1 MSKVAR
7 VSVTND
13 RDLIL
18 TFDFDKK
25 IIEVE
30 SNYWTTIAKRK
41 GIESPD
47 QVATTPT
54 IKKQVETNIDLPE
67 TVKPNKKIQASKE
80 ERTLEKVM
88 QVFDSIAEDKL
99 NTYNVVPARA
109 LRLTLESKK
118 IVSSYQEFTRYLN
131 MALET
136 NLIEVT
142 SDDSELKGYKRKK

>member
-1 MSKVAR
+1 MSKFVR
-7 VSVTND
+7 ISITND
-13 RDLIL
+13 KDLIL
-18 TFDFDKK
+18 SFDFDKK

-30 SNYWTTIAKRK
+30 SDYWTTIAKRK

-47 QVATTPT
+47 AVATIPT
-54 IKKQVETNIDLPE
+54 TKKQVETNIDASDV
-67 TVKPNKKIQASKE
+67 VKPNKKIQASKE

-88 QVFDSIAEDKL
+88 QIFDSIAEDKL
-99 NTYNVVPARA
+99 NVYNVVPARA